1 MAGDFVLNTE
11 NMDEAAKG
19 CQTLAEKMQDLKD
32 KIGNLQSDL
41 AFCWDG
47 KGHNAFQ
54 KQYRLLTQQLADITD
69 NLWQTAENILTAEE
83 SYIQTDTEAAQK
95 LDGIQQGVGVDADET
110 IKGIKIQN

>member
-54 KQYRLLTQQLADITD
+54 KQYVPFSRVISFLANSYSSEYSLHVFTLRTPSLSSLGLTRI
-69 NLWQTAENILTAEE
+69 N
-83 SYIQTDTEAAQK
+83 
-95 LDGIQQGVGVDADET
+95 
-110 IKGIKIQN
+110 